1 MLPQVVVGHL
11 VYDDHLKGGFGGVES
26 PEGVDGRDASAVL
39 HVGAERPYEGIHPLD
54 EVEAVREL
62 VGVGQAAIDPEAV
75 GEGGGGVVVVVVLRG
90 GGGVEEVGVGG
101 GGGVGAEAQREGELE
116 LVGLLRLLRPAL
128 AAGAA
133 VGRPIRCA
141 RVVGLGVRIGD
152 GGGDGGEPV
161 RVVAAHAAP
170 AGLALP
176 IRHAELRAV
185 ALRRLE
191 RGGGAGVVVGR
202 RWRVVRRAGVV
213 ADGRGRGGGE

>member
-101 GGGVGAEAQREGELE
+101 GGGVGAEAEREGELE
-116 LVGLLRLLRPAL
+116 LVRLLRLLRPAL
-128 AAGAA
+128 AAAA
-133 VGRPIRCA
+133 VRRPIRCA

-152 GGGDGGEPV
+152 GGGDGGGPV

-176 IRHAELRAV
+176 IRHAEPRAV
-185 ALRRLE
+185 ALRRGLE
-191 RGGGAGVVVGR
+191 RGGGVVVGR

-213 ADGRGRGGGE
+213 ADACGRGGGE